1 MNTFVVYDSQFG
13 NTERIAN
20 IIANTL
26 IEFGQVR
33 AVRVNQIH
41 AVEVQGVDL
50 LVVGCPTQGWRP
62 TPAMQSLLEHLPAG
76 SLNRLAVPCFDTRLQ
91 PWLRVPAPDRS
102 SYLVHARPGEEAWW
116 HEGHAR

>member
-33 AVRVNQIH
+33 AVV
-41 AVEVQGVDL
+41 
-50 LVVGCPTQGWRP
+50 
-62 TPAMQSLLEHLPAG
+62 
-76 SLNRLAVPCFDTRLQ
+76 
-91 PWLRVPAPDRS
+91 
-102 SYLVHARPGEEAWW
+102 
-116 HEGHAR
+116 